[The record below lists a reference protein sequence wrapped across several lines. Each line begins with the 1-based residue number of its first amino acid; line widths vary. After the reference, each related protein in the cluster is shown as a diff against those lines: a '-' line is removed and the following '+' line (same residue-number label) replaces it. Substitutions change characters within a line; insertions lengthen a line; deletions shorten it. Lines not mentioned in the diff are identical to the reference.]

1 MATDPTPQNGA
12 TTADG
17 PAPHAAQAPPAPS
30 APPAPPAPSAA
41 EEALYT
47 AQVRN
52 RGNTAG
58 EVVIEGAGAV
68 ELAATAA
75 GPDGAIT
82 LPTGGPSAEAA
93 GFDPEQL
100 LAASWSTCLGE
111 TLKMVLREHG
121 HRVASRVSV
130 EVDLLRD
137 PAGGY
142 RFAPRAEIGI
152 DELPAEEAQALI
164 EAAHDRCPV
173 SKLLAG
179 GGDVSVTRV
188 P

>member
-52 RGNTAG
+52 RGGTAG

-111 TLKMVLREHG
+111 TLKVVLREHG